1 MAACSLLPLPSASD
15 ASRQQQGQPQD
26 MREAPTMAFW
36 RRGVDFIG
44 PIHVYTGC
52 QSMAVVGLA

>member
-1 MAACSLLPLPSASD
+1 
-15 ASRQQQGQPQD
+15 